1 MTTHQKI
8 ATVYNIF
15 AHLID
20 QTCEWMEPSLD
31 YKNIF
36 ILKNIEL
43 VTITQ
48 NRIMNRR
55 DYPIIMG
62 FQPILDS
69 TSYYN
74 NRSVHIPYIPYRWTT
89 KEEFISI
96 IHEKPKLTLTHVIEG
111 KHLLYIDGQ
120 ILFWFKFKYEHELV

>member
-48 NRIMNRR
+48 NHIMNRR

-62 FQPILDS
+62 FQPILD
-69 TSYYN
+69 
-74 NRSVHIPYIPYRWTT
+74 RVILVPYRWTT
-89 KEEFISI
+89 KKEFISI
-96 IHEKPKLTLTHVIEG
+96 IHEKPKLALTHVIEG

>member
-1 MTTHQKI
+1 MTTYQKI
-8 ATVYNIF
+8 NIIYNIF

-48 NRIMNRR
+48 NHIMNRR

-62 FQPILDS
+62 FQPILD
-69 TSYYN
+69 
-74 NRSVHIPYIPYRWTT
+74 RAILVPYRWTT

-96 IHEKPKLTLTHVIEG
+96 IHETPKMALTHVIEG